1 MLKLYKGFDFIV
13 PTLANVVSNMLCM
26 ANITQQ
32 WLWSYHE
39 NGLSNLI
46 PTTKTQVNMWV
57 VVEIV

>member
-13 PTLANVVSNMLCM
+13 PTLANVVSNMSCM

-46 PTTKTQVNMWV
+46 PTTKTQVYMWV